1 MLQTFYRNLSRRGPR
16 PVHSVWRA
24 RPRVPRR
31 HSCRRLVLFL
41 LLAIPLLAQD
51 LQQARLQNEIT
62 RLAKITDGEVGLTAI
77 HIETNRHIAFH
88 ESDRFPMASTFKVP
102 IAVQLLSRVDRGEI
116 RLDQMIAIEPHD
128 LHPGSGTLSNLFKQP
143 GVSLSVRNLMELML
157 LISDN
162 SATDIVLR
170 LAGGPEAVTTK
181 MRDLG
186 ITGINV
192 NRPTVRLI
200 SEWLGADLPPE
211 NEWTPDLFSK
221 LYNAVPPAARAAAEA
236 RFNADPRDTAQP
248 SAMADLLIKIYSKK
262 LHKPE
267 TAELLLDIMRRC
279 QTGDARIKG
288 MLPPNTELAHK
299 TGSIGGT
306 INDVGIITLPDNAGH
321 VALVLFVKEGAK
333 SEASEKAIA
342 QIARTVY
349 DYFLFVR
356 TSPPN
361 AN

>member
-1 MLQTFYRNLSRRGPR
+1 MTRTICRGGGTGF
-16 PVHSVWRA
+16 SLCA
-24 RPRVPRR
+24 
-31 HSCRRLVLFL
+31 LLFL
-41 LLAIPLLAQD
+41 TLPLLAD
-51 LQQARLQNEIT
+51 DRLQNEIT
-62 RLAKITDGEVGLTAI
+62 RLAKITDGQVGLTAI
-77 HIETNRHIAFH
+77 HIESGRRASLNET
-88 ESDRFPMASTFKVP
+88 DRFPMASTFKVP

-116 RLDQMIAIEPHD
+116 RLDQMVTIEPHD

-143 GVSLSVRNLMELML
+143 GVTLSVRNLMELML

-170 LAGGPEAVTTK
+170 LAGGPEAVTSK

-211 NEWTPDLFSK
+211 KDWTPDLYGK
-221 LYNAVPPAARAAAEA
+221 LYNAVPPAARIAAEA

-248 SAMADLLIKIYSKK
+248 SAMADLLLKIYSKK

-306 INDVGIITLPDNAGH
+306 INDVGIVTLPDNAGH
-321 VALVLFVKEGAK
+321 VVLSLFVKQGTK
-333 SEASEKAIA
+333 SDASEKAIA
-342 QIARTVY
+342 EISRTIY
-349 DYFLFVR
+349 DYFLFAPAR
-356 TSPPN
+356 
-361 AN
+361 

>member
-1 MLQTFYRNLSRRGPR
+1 VPFTFSNSTLRGGTGF
-16 PVHSVWRA
+16 SLCA
-24 RPRVPRR
+24 
-31 HSCRRLVLFL
+31 FL
-41 LLAIPLLAQD
+41 LLTLPLRAD
-51 LQQARLQNEIT
+51 DRLQNEIT

-77 HIETNRHIAFH
+77 HLETNRRVSLH
-88 ESDRFPMASTFKVP
+88 ETDRFPMASSFKVP
-102 IAVQLLSRVDRGEI
+102 IAVQILSRVDRGEI
-116 RLDQMIAIEPHD
+116 RLDQMVTIEPHD

-170 LAGGPEAVTTK
+170 LAGGPEAVTSK
-181 MRDLG
+181 MRDLD
-186 ITGINV
+186 IAGINV
-192 NRPTVRLI
+192 NRPTVGLI
-200 SEWLGADLPPE
+200 SDWIGADLPPE
-211 NEWTPDLFSK
+211 KDWTPDLFRR
-221 LYNAVPPAARAAAEA
+221 LYSAVPPPVRAVAEA
-236 RFNADPRDTAQP
+236 KFNTDTRDTAQP
-248 SAMADLLIKIYSKK
+248 SAMADLLLKIYGKK
-262 LHKPE
+262 LHKPD

-288 MLPPNTELAHK
+288 MLPPETEVAHK

-306 INDVGIITLPDNAGH
+306 INDVGIVTLPDNAGH
-321 VALVLFVKEGAK
+321 VVVALFVKQGTK

-356 TSPPN
+356 TSSPS